1 MTVPAKEPVPEQ
13 GQLVE
18 VRRRRWVVAD
28 VNRSSIA
35 GDGGPPEQ
43 HLLTL
48 VSVEDDA
55 FDEELRVIWEIEP
68 GVRILEEARLPEP
81 TGFDPPRYQEALLS
95 AVRWGAVTSADVQA
109 LQSPFRSGIGIED
122 YQLEPLVR
130 AIQMPRVKLLV
141 ADDVGLG
148 KTIEAGLVIQE
159 LILRHR
165 ARTVLV
171 VCPASLLIKWRD
183 EMLQK
188 FGLEFRIVDTD
199 LLRQLRRS
207 RGIHTNPWT
216 HFPRLITSIDW
227 LKRDGPM
234 RLFRDTVPVRPT
246 YPRTYDVLVV
256 DEADNV
262 APSGSGHYALDSDRT
277 KAVRSIAPHFEHRL
291 FLSATPHNGY
301 PESFTSLL
309 ELLDDQRFARGIS
322 VNPNQLATVMV
333 LRIKEDIVDSDGNP
347 RFPPRRLIPIE
358 VSYSD
363 EERRVHDLLQQ
374 YTGSRQGAARGGDR
388 RYAIEFVLKLLKK
401 RLFSSP
407 AAFAITLEQHQRT
420 LEGGGASRVR
430 EEQTERSVGLL
441 RRAIREAEEDYA
453 DDDRFEESLGDAIAT
468 ATPLLDDLAD
478 REREL
483 LEEMTK
489 WAERARERPDSKAK
503 ALLRWLGRHIKPG
516 GEWSDERV
524 IIFTEYRATQN
535 WLVDILTANGFG
547 GADRLM
553 TLYGGMDT
561 EKRERIKAAFQ
572 ASPKISPV
580 RILVATDAASEGI
593 DLQNHCHLMIHA
605 EIPWNPNRLQQRIGR
620 IDRYGQ
626 KAPEVLIHHFV
637 GAGYQEREF
646 DADHPGGI
654 EGDLEFLMRAAIKV
668 QQIRHDL
675 GRVGPVIAS
684 QVEEAMLGRRTRL
697 ETAAAEREAEAARR
711 LLRIERD
718 IRERVARLHERFLE
732 SRVSLKLTPESVKGL
747 VDVGLE
753 LGGLPPLREAELA
766 GVWPDSTGERG
777 VSPVFHMPALG
788 GTWARCSEG
797 LNHPHTRERRPITFD
812 QNVAAGR
819 DDVVLVHLSH
829 RLVEMCQRLL
839 RSEVW
844 APTGKKRLHRVSAR
858 VANGGALEDPAVVAH
873 ARLIIQGGRGHRLH
887 EEVIAAGGVV
897 HDGRLARMN
906 VGQTEAALS
915 NSKPILPPEAALDL
929 LAELWPS
936 VEPALA
942 AAIMAR
948 ADDRMK
954 HLTHTLARRRDR
966 EIADMTEV
974 LSQLKAAIEEEL
986 REPEFRQLELW
997 TSSEREQLERNIG
1010 ALRRRADAIPEEIE
1024 REAAVIWA
1032 RHADPIVR
1040 TFPVAVTFVVPR
1052 WMV

>member
-1 MTVPAKEPVPEQ
+1 MTLPAEAAVPEQ

-28 VNRSSIA
+28 VSRSSIV
-35 GDGGPPEQ
+35 GNGGAAEQ

-81 TGFDPPRYQEALLS
+81 TGFDPPRNQEALLS

-109 LQSPFRSGIGIED
+109 LQSPFRSGITIED
-122 YQLEPLVR
+122 YQLDPLVR
-130 AIQMPRVKLLV
+130 AIQMPRVKLLL

-148 KTIEAGLVIQE
+148 KTIEAGLVLQE

-183 EMLQK
+183 EMLEK

-234 RLFRDTVPVRPT
+234 RLFRDTVPMRPT
-246 YPRTYDVLVV
+246 YPRTYDILIV

-262 APSGSGHYALDSDRT
+262 APSGSGYYAVDSDRT
-277 KAVRSIAPHFEHRL
+277 KAIRAVAPHFEHHL

-301 PESFTSLL
+301 LESFTSLL
-309 ELLDDQRFARGIS
+309 ELLDDQRFARGIP
-322 VNPNQLATVMV
+322 VDRNQLATVMV
-333 LRIKEDIVDSDGNP
+333 RRIKDDIVDSEGNR
-347 RFPPRRLIPIE
+347 RFPPRHLVPIE
-358 VSYSD
+358 VTYSD
-363 EERRVHDLLQQ
+363 EERRVHDRLQE
-374 YTGSRQGAARGGDR
+374 YTRSRQGAARSSDR
-388 RYAIEFVLKLLKK
+388 RYATEFVLKLLKK

-407 AAFAITLEQHQRT
+407 AAFAMTLEQHRST
-420 LEGGGASRVR
+420 LEAPGVSERR
-430 EEQTERSVGLL
+430 EDRAKRNVGLL

-453 DDDRFEESLGDAIAT
+453 DDDRFEESLGDAVAT
-468 ATPLLDDLAD
+468 AAPLLDDLTD

-483 LEEMTK
+483 LDEMRK
-489 WAERARERPDSKAK
+489 WAEHARERSDSKAD
-503 ALLRWLGRHIKPG
+503 ALVEWLRRHIKPG

-524 IIFTEYRATQN
+524 IVFTEYRATQN

-572 ASPKISPV
+572 ASPEISPV
-580 RILVATDAASEGI
+580 RILVATNAASEGI
-593 DLQNHCHLMIHA
+593 DLQNHCHLMVHA
-605 EIPWNPNRLQQRIGR
+605 EIPWNPNRLEQRIGR
-620 IDRYGQ
+620 IDRHGQ
-626 KAPEVLIHHFV
+626 KASEVLIHHFV

-646 DADHPGGI
+646 DQEHPGGI

-668 QQIRHDL
+668 QQIRQDL
-675 GRVGPVIAS
+675 GRVGRVIAS
-684 QVEEAMLGRRTRL
+684 QVEEAMLGQRTRF
-697 ETAAAEREAEAARR
+697 ETAAAEREAEVPRR

-718 IRERVARLHERFLE
+718 HRERVARLYDRFQE
-732 SRVSLKLTPESVKGL
+732 SRESLRLTPETVKGL
-747 VDVGLE
+747 VEVGLE
-753 LGGLPPLREAELA
+753 VGGLPPIREAKLA
-766 GVWPDSTGERG
+766 GVWPDATGER
-777 VSPVFHMPALG
+777 SACPVFHMPALG

-797 LNHPHTRERRPITFD
+797 LNHPHTGERRPITFD
-812 QNVAAGR
+812 QTVAAGR
-819 DDVVLVHLSH
+819 DDVVLVHLGH

-844 APTGKKRLHRVSAR
+844 APTGGKRLHRVSAR
-858 VANGGALEDPAVVAH
+858 VANGGGADDPAVVAH

-887 EEVIAAGGVV
+887 EEIIVAGGVV
-897 HDGRLARMN
+897 RDGRLARLN

-915 NSKPILPPEAALDL
+915 KSEPILPPEPALDL
-929 LAELWPS
+929 LTELWPR
-936 VEPALA
+936 VEPALV

-948 ADDRMK
+948 AQDRMN
-954 HLTHTLARRRDR
+954 HLTNTLARGCDR

-974 LSQLKAAIEEEL
+974 LSKLKEAIEEEL
-986 REPEFRQLELW
+986 RGPEFRQLELW
-997 TSSEREQLERNIG
+997 TSSEREQLERNTDS
-1010 ALRRRADAIPEEIE
+1010 LRRRAEAIPEEIE
-1024 REAAVIWA
+1024 REAGVIRA
-1032 RHADPIVR
+1032 RHADPVVR